1 VDNFGTLWCKK
12 GQYLSRFEFVKVA
25 SVGLTNLLVQRH
37 PIVVLYGHVSALQ
50 ILAPLRGKQYQF
62 DTILT
67 LLWLITEVYRR
78 MVGGKDVLDA
88 GGKDA
93 LDRFA
98 TTFDCVQP
106 TALT

>member
-1 VDNFGTLWCKK
+1 MLRRPLLHRLSERRVQLDVSVMLLFVVVTAAATCSRCFSHLTMARFGEANAAATPNH
-12 GQYLSRFEFVKVA
+12 R
-25 SVGLTNLLVQRH
+25 R
-37 PIVVLYGHVSALQ
+37 P
-50 ILAPLRGKQYQF
+50 
-62 DTILT
+62 ILT